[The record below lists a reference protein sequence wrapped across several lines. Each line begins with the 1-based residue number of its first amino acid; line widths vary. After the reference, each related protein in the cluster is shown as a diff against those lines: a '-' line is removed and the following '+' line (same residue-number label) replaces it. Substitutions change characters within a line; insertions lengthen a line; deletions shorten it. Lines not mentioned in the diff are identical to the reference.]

1 MLVDVSDLAE
11 CLPNNLPVISTIQS
25 NATIAEGTWYDFA
38 VTDQTVYIFS
48 EVSNKIEMWDLTD
61 IGAPQLYRNYPV
73 YDKILNVKPNTY
85 DYDEYNDLFF
95 ITGVDNTT
103 DP

>member
-1 MLVDVSDLAE
+1 
-11 CLPNNLPVISTIQS
+11 
-25 NATIAEGTWYDFA
+25 
-38 VTDQTVYIFS
+38 
-48 EVSNKIEMWDLTD
+48 MWDLTD